1 MQAHI
6 FQKVSQKTSSGPF
19 SGRSLLAVKNLTFG
33 YEKSGVLI
41 GEEISFSISRGEILA
56 LVGESGCGK
65 SLTGLAILGL
75 LPPGIKIFKGKISF
89 KGKDLT
95 RLSFEEYRRVRGA
108 EIAIIF
114 QDPMT
119 ALNPV
124 FTVGD
129 QIAEVLTLHRG
140 LSQKEALTEAARL
153 LAEVGIPSPRER
165 LRSYPHELSG
175 GMRQRAMIAMA
186 LAGEPELLI
195 ADEPTT
201 ALDVTVQAQI
211 LSLLKEIREKTGL
224 TVLLISHD
232 LSVVAELA
240 DRVAVMYAGRLVE
253 EAPVKELFSS
263 PLHPYTKALLA
274 ALPRP
279 GERRL
284 SAIPGR
290 VPSPGEWPK
299 GCKFADRCPWTH
311 GRCGEKEPPLEEKAP
326 GHKVRCYKV

>member
-1 MQAHI
+1 MDKHI
-6 FQKVSQKTSSGPF
+6 SQDTPSKG
-19 SGRSLLAVKNLTFG
+19 LLLGIKDLTFG
-33 YEKSGVLI
+33 YERGCVLI
-41 GEEISFSISRGEILA
+41 GEGISFSISRGEILA

-75 LPPGIKIFKGKISF
+75 LPPGIKIFKGEIDF
-89 KGKDLT
+89 KGRDLT
-95 RLSFEEYRRVRGA
+95 RLSFEEYRRLRGA

-119 ALNPV
+119 AFNPV

-129 QIAEVLTLHRG
+129 QIAEVLTLHQG
-140 LSQKEALTEAARL
+140 LDQKEALSEAARL
-153 LAEVGIPSPRER
+153 LAEVGIPSPMER

-201 ALDVTVQAQI
+201 ALDVTIQAQI
-211 LSLLKEIREKTGL
+211 LSLLEEIREKTGL

-232 LSVVAELA
+232 LAVVAELA
-240 DRVAVMYAGRLVE
+240 DRVTVMYAGRLVE
-253 EAPVKELFSS
+253 EASVKELFSS
-263 PLHPYTKALLA
+263 PLHPYTKVLLD
-274 ALPRP
+274 ALPRL
-279 GERRL
+279 GQRRISVL
-284 SAIPGR
+284 PGR
-290 VPSPGEWPK
+290 VPPPGRWPK
-299 GCKFADRCPWTH
+299 GCKFADRCPWAY
-311 GRCGEKEPPLEEKAP
+311 RACLEKEPALEEKAP